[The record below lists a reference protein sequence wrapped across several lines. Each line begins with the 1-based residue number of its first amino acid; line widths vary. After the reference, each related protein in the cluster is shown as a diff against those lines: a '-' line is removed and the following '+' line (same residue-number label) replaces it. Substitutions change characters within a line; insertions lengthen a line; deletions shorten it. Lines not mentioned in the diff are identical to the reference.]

1 MSTAFAPRF
10 ARRLTPRFA
19 RHLAIAATLAAI
31 PTIAFAHH
39 GWSSYD
45 DSKPVTVTGSLQS
58 VVWGN
63 PHGTAK
69 IGYQNKTWDVVLAP
83 TSRMTARGLDADAID
98 KGQKVTL
105 VGYARRDG
113 TTEMRIE
120 RITVGKT
127 TVELR

>member
-1 MSTAFAPRF
+1 MFTSF
-10 ARRLTPRFA
+10 ARRL
-19 RHLAIAATLAAI
+19 AIAAALVAV
-31 PTIAFAHH
+31 PTVAVAHH

-45 DSKPVTVTGSLQS
+45 DAKPVTVTGTLQA

-83 TSRMTARGLDADAID
+83 TSRMTARGLDAESINR
-98 KGQKVTL
+98 GQKVTL
-105 VGYARRDG
+105 VGYPRRDG
-113 TTEMRIE
+113 TNEMRIE
-120 RITVGKT
+120 RITVGET

>member
-1 MSTAFAPRF
+1 MFTAIIRRF
-10 ARRLTPRFA
+10 
-19 RHLAIAATLAAI
+19 AIAAALVAMPTVAI
-31 PTIAFAHH
+31 AHH

-45 DSKPVTVTGSLQS
+45 DSKPVSVTGSLQS

-63 PHGTAK
+63 PHGAAK
-69 IGYQNKTWDVVLAP
+69 INFQNESWDVVLAP
-83 TSRMTARGLDADAID
+83 TSRMTARGLDAGSIN
-98 KGQKVTL
+98 KGQKVVL
-105 VGYARRDG
+105 VGYPRRDG

>member
-1 MSTAFAPRF
+1 MFTPF
-10 ARRLTPRFA
+10 ARRF
-19 RHLAIAATLAAI
+19 AIAAAFAAI
-31 PTIAFAHH
+31 PAVAVAHH

-45 DSKPVTVTGSLQS
+45 DSKPVTVSGSLQS

-69 IGYQNKTWDVVLAP
+69 IGWQNKTWDVVLAP
-83 TSRMTARGLDADAID
+83 TSRMTARGLDAGSID

-105 VGYARRDG
+105 VGYPRRDG

-120 RITVGKT
+120 RITVGET